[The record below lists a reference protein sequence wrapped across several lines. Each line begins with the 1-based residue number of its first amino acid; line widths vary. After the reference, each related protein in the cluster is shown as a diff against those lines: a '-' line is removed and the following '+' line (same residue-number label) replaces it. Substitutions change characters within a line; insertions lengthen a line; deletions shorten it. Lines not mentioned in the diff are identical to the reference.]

1 MKVSQKIPSESQLLK
16 GVGASAWFYISK
28 ENKHYRIK
36 RFSIQG
42 DLECSKL
49 FSVRPDFFDINQQY
63 KFTYLSHCKECKIVQ
78 NNNVFIFTAN
88 EN

>member
-1 MKVSQKIPSESQLLK
+1 MKVSQKIPGEAQLLK
-16 GVGASAWFYISK
+16 GVGASAWFYISIEHK
-28 ENKHYRIK
+28 YYPIK

-49 FSVRPDFFDINQQY
+49 FSVRPDFFDTNQQK
-63 KFTYLSHCKECKIVQ
+63 KFTYLSDCKERKIIQ
-78 NNNVFIFTAN
+78 NINVFIFTAN

>member
-1 MKVSQKIPSESQLLK
+1 M
-16 GVGASAWFYISK
+16 
-28 ENKHYRIK
+28 
-36 RFSIQG
+36 QG

-63 KFTYLSHCKECKIVQ
+63 KFTYLSHCKECKIIQ